1 MASSPASPALTG
13 LPGKIV
19 EVHRSLAAAGLAH
32 AFGGALALAWCTERA
47 RGTIDIDVNVFV
59 PAERAEDVVAALPG
73 PVKASA
79 DEVERLRRDGQV
91 RLWWEGTPVDVFL
104 DTTEF
109 HVKAA
114 ARARWEDFGGHELP
128 FLSCADLAVF
138 KAFFDRTKDWAD
150 LEDMVAT
157 GALDVDRAIGVLVRY
172 LGADDHRVA
181 RLAGLA
187 APT

>member
-1 MASSPASPALTG
+1 MAAAPLAG

-19 EVHRSLAAAGLAH
+19 AVHDALAEAGLAH
-32 AFGGALALAWCTERA
+32 AFGGALALAWCTARA

-59 PAERAEDVVAALPG
+59 PADRADDVVAALPD
-73 PVKASA
+73 PVDAT
-79 DEVERLRRDGQV
+79 DEQLLRLRRDGQV
-91 RLWWEGTPVDVFL
+91 RLWWDGTPVDVFL

-109 HVKAA
+109 HEKAA
-114 ARARWEDFGGHELP
+114 ARARWEDFGGHQLP

-150 LEDMVAT
+150 LEEMAGA

-181 RLAGLA
+181 RLAALA
-187 APT
+187 PPG